1 MLFFPYKLDIILY
14 RIPIVTI
21 LVCLICAGTFLSQ
34 MKSSTSFVGNLRN
47 YCANET
53 DANLNAILGS
63 IDDEQIGSGCINV
76 FMAIRQ
82 SKDRDSTISQLA
94 REVRNLEFY
103 RDAGEDIKYKEE
115 ALKSGYGYF
124 ETLVPR
130 QLTDKLAY
138 RPDKFNVVT
147 MITSTFAHAGWSHLL
162 GNLLF
167 FFIFASCIEA
177 ALGAVNFVSI
187 FLVMAI
193 ATSVSYSLSASAA
206 EALPTI
212 GLSGVAM
219 GMMAMLTTMLPRA
232 KIWCFFWFLLYFR
245 RFTLPVLVIAAWYIG
260 WNVYDLMHRDPD
272 SHINYM
278 AHVSGA
284 VTGVVLGLVY
294 RIFATQR
301 LEELALGMNS

>member
-1 MLFFPYKLDIILY
+1 MLFFPYKLDISLY

-21 LVCLICAGTFLSQ
+21 LVCIICAATFLSQ
-34 MKSSTSFVGNLRN
+34 VKSSTTFAGNLRN

-53 DANLNAILGS
+53 DANLHAILNS
-63 IDDEQIGSGCINV
+63 IADDRIGGGCVNV
-76 FMAIRQ
+76 FMAIRE
-82 SKDRDSTISQLA
+82 SDDRDATISQLA

-103 RDAGEDIKYKEE
+103 RDANEDIQYKEQ

-138 RPDKFNVVT
+138 RPDTVNVVT
-147 MITSTFAHAGWSHLL
+147 MITSTFAHASWSHLL

-177 ALGAVNFVSI
+177 ALGALNFVFI
-187 FLVMAI
+187 FIVMAI
-193 ATSVSYSLSASAA
+193 ATSVAYRLSANPA

-232 KIWCFFWFLLYFR
+232 KIRCFFWFLLYFR
-245 RFTLPVLVIAAWYIG
+245 TFTLPVLVIAAWYIG
-260 WNVYDLMHRDPD
+260 WNVYDLMHRDPSSD
-272 SHINYM
+272 VNYM

-284 VTGVVLGLVY
+284 VTGIVLGLIY
-294 RIFATQR
+294 RIFAGQK
-301 LEELALGMNS
+301 LETLALGMNS